1 MVKWFKN
8 KSSEKKD
15 PLLAG
20 ILLGIAIFTRTN
32 NVIVLFAVIAFVI
45 IVMRKNI
52 KIGFRQ
58 VGILLIA
65 VLIVIG
71 PWIIYNQINYGR
83 DPLTWK
89 IQEAIKNRFFKSN
102 TRGFN
107 EIDLGSKTVQV
118 EIQPRYLESNSNQSI
133 SSLNAYDFNN
143 PEIVCFQ

>member
-1 MVKWFKN
+1 MMTEFPTALVLVILAYVMVKWFKN
-8 KSSEKKD
+8 KSSDKKY
-15 PLLAG
+15 PVLAG

-89 IQEAIKNRFFKSN
+89 IQEAIKNRFF
-102 TRGFN
+102 
-107 EIDLGSKTVQV
+107 
-118 EIQPRYLESNSNQSI
+118 
-133 SSLNAYDFNN
+133 
-143 PEIVCFQ
+143 